1 MYMIRPYLLRCF
13 DDRLLNLDL
22 FPWLKMRR
30 FKMTSGP
37 NRSPADDGLEKVTLI
52 SKSDK
57 NVALSSHINLVHTWE
72 M

>member
-1 MYMIRPYLLRCF
+1 
-13 DDRLLNLDL
+13 
-22 FPWLKMRR
+22 
-30 FKMTSGP
+30 MTSGP